1 MRWIA
6 AAAIS
11 ISLVGCGGEA
21 SQETAPGTSQP
32 LASQEAAAP
41 EPEQVPEPESG
52 LTGPQMNARRSAD
65 NYLNMKGFSR
75 EGLVQQLSSSAG
87 DGYAEA
93 DAIAA
98 VDTLDVDWNE
108 QAARSAKDY
117 LNMMGFSCSG
127 LIEQLSSSAGDKFTE
142 AEARYGA
149 QKAGAC

>member
-1 MRWIA
+1 
-6 AAAIS
+6 
-11 ISLVGCGGEA
+11 
-21 SQETAPGTSQP
+21 
-32 LASQEAAAP
+32 
-41 EPEQVPEPESG
+41 
-52 LTGPQMNARRSAD
+52 MNARRSAD